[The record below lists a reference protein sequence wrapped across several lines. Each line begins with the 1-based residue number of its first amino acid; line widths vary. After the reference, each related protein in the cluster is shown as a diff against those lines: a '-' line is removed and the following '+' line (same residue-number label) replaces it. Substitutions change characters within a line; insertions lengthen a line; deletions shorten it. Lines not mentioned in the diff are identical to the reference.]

1 VILAILHRNHGG
13 IIHAVLEPTRS
24 GASAAGFW
32 IRVAAALVDLVL
44 LGVVQLS
51 LGLVGGRIWGRDVD
65 ALPVFQTMVGLFTLL
80 FSCLY
85 ATVLHSAGGQ
95 TIGKLLVGV
104 RVLGV
109 EGEPLTAGAALLR
122 WFGYFASLA
131 TLGAGF
137 VMAGLRRDKR
147 ALHDLIAGS
156 RVEREQRPA
165 PVPEAEEHSAVA

>member
-1 VILAILHRNHGG
+1 M
-13 IIHAVLEPTRS
+13 LESTRS
-24 GASAAGFW
+24 GAPAAGFW

-44 LGVVQLS
+44 LGVVQFS
-51 LGLVGGRIWGRDVD
+51 LGLVGGRVWGRDVD
-65 ALPVFQTMVGLFTLL
+65 ALPVFQTLIGLFTLL

-85 ATVLHSAGGQ
+85 ATVLHSTGGQ

-109 EGEPLTAGAALLR
+109 EGEPLPPGAALLR
-122 WFGYFASLA
+122 WFGYFASFA

-137 VMAGLRRDKR
+137 AMAGLRRDKR

-156 RVEREQRPA
+156 RVERERRPA
-165 PVPEAEEHSAVA
+165 PAPAVEEPSAVA